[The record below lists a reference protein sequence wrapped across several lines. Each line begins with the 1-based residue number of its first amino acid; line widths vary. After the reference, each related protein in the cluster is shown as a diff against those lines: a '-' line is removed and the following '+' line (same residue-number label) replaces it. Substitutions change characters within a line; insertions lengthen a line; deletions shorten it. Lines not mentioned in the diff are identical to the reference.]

1 MPKRGNR
8 RTSDSHG
15 TMQYDS
21 HNPRLATLRQIR
33 WGNKIREELIDADSK
48 RAKAKVSL
56 PKFSWDKDDGKEV

>member
-1 MPKRGNR
+1 MAKYRNR

-21 HNPRLATLRQIR
+21 HKPRLATLKQIR
-33 WGNKIREELIDADSK
+33 FENRIRETLIDADSK
-48 RAKAKVSL
+48 RAKARVSL

>member
-21 HNPRLATLRQIR
+21 MNPRLATLRQIR
-33 WGNKIREELIDADSK
+33 FENRIKETLIDADSK

-56 PKFSWDKDDGKEV
+56 PKFSWDKKDD